1 MSEIILRIRKL
12 QSVSTTFVF
21 FIVTISHKQ
30 RIIHGNPLQISF
42 KKKEME
48 NKSEK
53 ELYESTWLFTF
64 HNNQFCAYRLRPL
77 QELSKCLEPLARK
90 R

>member
-1 MSEIILRIRKL
+1 MPEIILRISKL

-30 RIIHGNPLQISF
+30 RIIHGNPFQISF
-42 KKKEME
+42 KKENLEIE

-53 ELYESTWLFTF
+53 ELYESHLDI
-64 HNNQFCAYRLRPL
+64 YI
-77 QELSKCLEPLARK
+77 
-90 R
+90 